1 MKIASLALVLALL
14 GLAADSTHAEYPE
27 RPIRII
33 VPSAPGG
40 GPDVGTRLIGAE
52 LTNLLSQQIVVENR
66 VGASGT
72 IGTDAISRATPD
84 GYTFGQGN
92 FTSLN
97 TSRIL
102 MAKLPYN
109 PDRDLQAIV
118 FAYMSRNILAVT
130 PQLPVKSVPELIQ
143 HARQNPG
150 QLIYTSSG
158 NGTSMHFSGAL
169 FCLMTGVE
177 MRHVPYKAA
186 QQAIIDIIAGR
197 GHLMFDNVQSIGP
210 HVKSGR
216 LRGLAVTS
224 ANRSSS
230 YPDLPTVSE
239 AGVPGFEVSPWAGYI
254 APSGVPKP
262 IIKRLNAALNKAIE
276 TPAVRDKLIEMGLE
290 PRGGAPEEFAVFV
303 RREVAKWTDV
313 AKRANVRIE

>member
-1 MKIASLALVLALL
+1 MKITALAIAIPLL
-14 GLAADSTHAEYPE
+14 GLAAGSAHAEYPE

-40 GPDVGTRLIGAE
+40 GPDVGTRLIAAE
-52 LTNLLSQQIVVENR
+52 LTRLLGQQVVVENR
-66 VGASGT
+66 VGANGT
-72 IGTDAISRATPD
+72 IGTDAIVRATPD
-84 GYTFGQGN
+84 GYTLGQGN

-102 MAKLPYN
+102 IPKLPYN
-109 PDRDLQAIV
+109 PDRDLQAIM
-118 FAYMSRNILAVT
+118 FAYLSRNMLAVALA
-130 PQLPVKSVPELIQ
+130 LPVKSVPELIQ
-143 HARQNPG
+143 HARQNPDK
-150 QLIYTSSG
+150 LIYTSVG
-158 NGTSMHFSGAL
+158 YGTSMHFSGAL

-210 HVKSGR
+210 HVKAGR

-224 ANRSSS
+224 PSRIPS
-230 YPDLPTVSE
+230 YPALPTVSE
-239 AGVPGFEVSPWAGYI
+239 AGVPGFEVQPWAGYI
-254 APSGVPKP
+254 APSGVSKP

-276 TPAVRDKLIEMGLE
+276 TPALRDKLVEMGLE
-290 PRGGAPEEFAVFV
+290 PRGGTPEEFAVFV
-303 RREVAKWTDV
+303 RKEVAKWTDV

>member
-1 MKIASLALVLALL
+1 MKFAVLALVSSWL
-14 GLAADSTHAEYPE
+14 GLVAGFTHAEYPE

-52 LTNLLSQQIVVENR
+52 LTKLLGQQIVVENR

-72 IGTDAISRATPD
+72 IGTDAIVRATPD

-109 PDRDLQAIV
+109 PDRDLQAVV
-118 FAYMSRNILAVT
+118 FAYMSRNMLAVT
-130 PQLPVKSVPELIQ
+130 PELPVKSVPELIQ
-143 HARQNPG
+143 HAKQNPG
-150 QLIYTSSG
+150 KLIYTSSG

-169 FCLMTGVE
+169 FSLMTGVE

-210 HVKSGR
+210 HVKAGR
-216 LRGLAVTS
+216 LRGLAVAS
-224 ANRSSS
+224 ANRASS

-239 AGVPGFEVSPWAGYI
+239 AGVPGFEVSPWAGYV

-262 IIKRLNAALNKAIE
+262 IIKKLNAALNKAINA
-276 TPAVRDKLIEMGLE
+276 PAVHDKLVGMGLE
-290 PRGGAPEEFAVFV
+290 PRGGTPEEFTVFV
-303 RREVAKWTDV
+303 RKEVAKWTDV

>member
-1 MKIASLALVLALL
+1 
-14 GLAADSTHAEYPE
+14 
-27 RPIRII
+27 
-33 VPSAPGG
+33 VP
-40 GPDVGTRLIGAE
+40 D
-52 LTNLLSQQIVVENR
+52 
-66 VGASGT
+66 
-72 IGTDAISRATPD
+72 
-84 GYTFGQGN
+84 
-92 FTSLN
+92 
-97 TSRIL
+97 
-102 MAKLPYN
+102 
-109 PDRDLQAIV
+109 
-118 FAYMSRNILAVT
+118 
-130 PQLPVKSVPELIQ
+130 LIQ
-143 HARQNPG
+143 HARRNPG
-150 QLIYTSSG
+150 KLIYTSSG